1 MLCCRRQCF
10 CSSWNGLAWGV
21 VSGPYRAD
29 KRGLAGVARTTFLMK
44 RVGTYSLLWGSL
56 GGAFH
61 AIRCGVRRYRMQED
75 WVNSGIA
82 GAIAG
87 AALGMKTRSLTQ
99 IAITSVIVSGIVT
112 VIDSS
117 KPF

>member
-1 MLCCRRQCF
+1 MEAKRF
-10 CSSWNGLAWGV
+10 AKEAPCSAVAVNAFVHLGMAGLAWGV

-75 WVNSGIA
+75 WEHGKSAVQSARYHLISGC
-82 GAIAG
+82 
-87 AALGMKTRSLTQ
+87 
-99 IAITSVIVSGIVT
+99 T
-112 VIDSS
+112 VMD
-117 KPF
+117 